1 MSVNNRL
8 VHSGEVR
15 VALHDLRAATLEAD
29 RALLDYVATGSS
41 QDLPVLM
48 AAVERWRRDLAGL
61 EHAAIGRGPEQ
72 ESLHALAVRSGQAE
86 DALTRLRRVHDERR
100 TTGEQLAALLS
111 AEQDMDAVQ
120 GLISEAQALE
130 MREARGRLNEANIGA
145 HRTLLFLGGDA
156 AAGLLV
162 AAALWLRRRTVRER
176 RELEALLE
184 LARDAIFTWDPDGRI
199 LYWNRGAQEV
209 YGWTAE
215 EALGRNVHD
224 LLRTRF
230 PVAVE
235 AIEAEVTRAG
245 HWSGEILHRRKDGQT
260 VVADSCW
267 RRQRLGLHPR
277 TVEICRDITARKQA
291 EEVERGRTQ
300 FLLRAADELGSSLA
314 YEEILA
320 TIAKLAVPALADWC
334 AVDVVE
340 ETTTR
345 RVITVHR
352 DPEQVA
358 AADELQRRY
367 GDKMRG
373 PGTSHDIIRTGQPVL
388 AERVT
393 HEWIAAATVNEEH
406 RGLVEK
412 LGLCSFLG
420 VPLVARGKT
429 VGALTFAMAE
439 SGRTFSRQDLAFGR
453 SLADRAA
460 LAIEN
465 GRLFREVERARA
477 ATSMR
482 LTEETHRRQQAEEAA
497 RFAEMFIGMLGHD
510 LRNPLNAVM
519 MSARLLQRRGN
530 GDPKTIERILSST
543 ARMSTMVQQLLDLTR
558 TRLAGG
564 LGVEKREID
573 VAALVSEVV
582 DEIRRGDL
590 LRHSR
595 PGVDPADINPR
606 HIIEWHP
613 PDSTRAEVDGE
624 RLAQLLSNLI
634 GNAVEHGDPSRP
646 VDVSLSAGEHMFE
659 IRVHNYGMPIA
670 PDLLRVLFDP
680 FHRTTVREKGSQGL
694 GLGLFISQQ
703 IVLAHGGHI
712 DVTSTAQ
719 EGTTFTVQMPRG
731 EAPRPIPSGQGLVA

>member
-1 MSVNNRL
+1 MSVNRRL

-15 VALHDLRAATLEAD
+15 VGLHDLRAATLEAD
-29 RALLDYVATGSS
+29 RAILDYMATGNAE
-41 QDLPVLM
+41 DLAIL
-48 AAVERWRRDLAGL
+48 ATAVERWRGDLVAL
-61 EHAAIGRGPEQ
+61 EHAAVGKGPEQ
-72 ESLHALAVRSGQAE
+72 ASLHELAVGSSQVQ
-86 DALTRLRRVHDERR
+86 DALGRLRRVHDERR
-100 TTGEQLAALLS
+100 PMGEQMAALLS
-111 AEQDMDAVQ
+111 AEQDMDGVR
-120 GLISEAQALE
+120 GLISEVQSLE

-156 AAGLLV
+156 IAGLLV
-162 AAALWLRRRTVRER
+162 GAALWLRWRTARDR

-184 LARDAIFTWDPDGRI
+184 LAHDAIFTWDQDCRI

-215 EALGRNVHD
+215 EALGRKVHD
-224 LLRTRF
+224 LLQTKF
-230 PVAVE
+230 PVPVE
-235 AIEAEVTRAG
+235 KIEAEVARAG
-245 HWSGEILHRRKDGQT
+245 HWSGEILHSRKDGHT
-260 VVADSCW
+260 VVADSRW
-267 RRQRLGLHPR
+267 RRQRLGVHPR
-277 TVEICRDITARKQA
+277 TVEICRDITARKAA

-314 YEEILA
+314 YQEILA

-340 ETTTR
+340 ETVTR

-358 AADELQRRY
+358 AADELYRRY
-367 GDKMRG
+367 GEKLRG
-373 PGTSHDIIRTGQPVL
+373 PGTSHDIILTGQPVL
-388 AERVT
+388 AETIT
-393 HEWIAAATVNEEH
+393 HASIAAATVDDEH
-406 RGLVEK
+406 RRLVEK

-420 VPLVARGKT
+420 IPLIARGKT
-429 VGALTFAMAE
+429 IGVMTFAMAE
-439 SGRTFSRQDLAFGR
+439 SGRTFSQQDLAFGR
-453 SLADRAA
+453 SLADRVA

-477 ATSMR
+477 ATSAR
-482 LTEETHRRQQAEEAA
+482 LTEETHRRQLAEETA

-530 GDPKTIERILSST
+530 GDPKTIDRIISST
-543 ARMSTMVQQLLDLTR
+543 TRMSTMVQQLLDLTR

-564 LGVEKREID
+564 LGVEKREVD

-582 DEIRRGDL
+582 DEIRRADL
-590 LRHSR
+590 LRNSR
-595 PGVDPADINPR
+595 PGTDPVDVNGR

-613 PDSTRAEVDGE
+613 PDSTRAEVDQE
-624 RLAQLLSNLI
+624 RIAQLLSNLI

-646 VDVSLSAGEHMFE
+646 VDVCLSAGEHMFE

-712 DVTSTAQ
+712 QVTSTAA

-731 EAPRPIPSGQGLVA
+731 EAPRPVPSGQGLVA